1 MFRRAIISFLFLV
14 GCECSCHADAVVVSA
29 TLFDKSGAR
38 VESKGTAI
46 SIYTSERGSILLTCK
61 HVVENAKAVW
71 VAFDGDWHLCENVK
85 YHPTE
90 DIASMECAKVIKET
104 PLTESIPVGMDVIV
118 DGASPGINKNDEEWW
133 FRGKVLA
140 DGEVLNDSGLAVIPG
155 DSGGPVYCKM
165 QDGKYAVGGIVF
177 AYPNKQHLVRRSE
190 HRTVSLYTPTHR
202 FMPWLT
208 AQYCPNGRCPI
219 QVRPQVVQPYGPLGF
234 PRGPSRVI
242 GVVEPVPQQYVPVQ
256 PQQYTEP
263 QPIVQPPVQPQPQ
276 VMQGPAGPRGEQGPV
291 GPRGEPGM
299 DVDRDH
305 VEAIVNAWLDSNIEQ
320 LRGPAGP
327 AGPAGDS
334 ANVATL
340 EKRISDIERK
350 KFRILITNGSK
361 VVDDESYDLATMQD
375 KPVILDLNRLR
386 NVSGN

>member
-14 GCECSCHADAVVVSA
+14 GCECSCNAESVVISA
-29 TLFDKSGAR
+29 TSFNNGSR
-38 VESKGTAI
+38 VEAKGTAV
-46 SIYTSERGSILLTCK
+46 SIYSNDRGSVLITCK
-61 HVVENAKAVW
+61 HVVKDAKVVW
-71 VAFDGDWHLCENVK
+71 VAFDGDWHECSNVRL
-85 YHPTE
+85 HPSE
-90 DIASMECAKVIKET
+90 DIASMECSKSIKAT
-104 PLTESIPVGMDVIV
+104 PLVEDVAIGASVIV
-118 DGASPGINKNDEEWW
+118 DGAGAALNESGENWW
-133 FRGKVLA
+133 FTGSIVAEGRVANEK
-140 DGEVLNDSGLAVIPG
+140 GLAVIQG
-155 DSGGPVYCKM
+155 DSGGPVLCKM
-165 QDGKYAVGGIVF
+165 EDGVYGAVGI
-177 AYPNKQHLVRRSE
+177 AKSYPNNEGLTKRAD
-190 HRTVSLYTPTHR
+190 HRAVSIYTPCKR
-202 FMPWLT
+202 FAPWLVQ
-208 AQYCPNGRCPI
+208 QYCPNGRCPI